1 MNNRQILIVDDE
13 SQNIKLLQKLLS
25 SLGWDVLTASN
36 GREALETIQSTK
48 PRVIVLDMVMPQI
61 DGFQVA
67 RSLKS
72 HPDYCSIPILAAT
85 SLSSRT
91 DRDRC
96 FAAGCDDYLAK
107 PFTAEQLEQRLNA
120 LLAVPET
127 GA

>member
-13 SQNIKLLQKLLS
+13 AQNLKLLQKLLR

-36 GREALETIQSTK
+36 GLEALETVQSSN

-67 RSLKS
+67 RYLKS

-120 LLAVPET
+120 LLTVTPT
-127 GA
+127 GV